1 MVAGVRGTTSPGKGA
16 GFRGKGLG
24 FPLAGFRAGQ
34 ALKTVAPAKAL
45 KNWSASCTSSGRM
58 GSADARRQVRLD
70 LLQAVLRFLGLGRVD
85 LLCRVPGGV
94 RHFQQ
99 IRVRLVA
106 PWEV

>member
-1 MVAGVRGTTSPGKGA
+1 
-16 GFRGKGLG
+16 
-24 FPLAGFRAGQ
+24 
-34 ALKTVAPAKAL
+34 
-45 KNWSASCTSSGRM
+45 
-58 GSADARRQVRLD
+58 
-70 LLQAVLRFLGLGRVD
+70 LGLGRVD